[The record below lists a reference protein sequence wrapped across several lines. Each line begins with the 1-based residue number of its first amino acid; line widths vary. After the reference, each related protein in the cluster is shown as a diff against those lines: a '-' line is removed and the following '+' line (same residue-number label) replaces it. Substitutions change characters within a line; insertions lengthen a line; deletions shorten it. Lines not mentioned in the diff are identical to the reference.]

1 MTTVRERYLQIFGS
15 GRTTERVM
23 FFSDAVFAIA
33 LTLLVIDLRV
43 PDEDHGETSLDVMV
57 SLIPGFIAFVIS
69 FAVIAAN
76 WTGHHRKFH
85 VITSYDSRLIRL
97 NFLLLFLI
105 AFTPFPTS
113 LMAEYPGE
121 VPSVVLYATVV
132 GLLNFAQLAVWVYAW
147 RHKMIDDRVEA
158 SVYRYVCRELLIV
171 PVMFGLSILVAVFW
185 DPIAAMWSWILI
197 APVSIIV
204 GTISGRRLASAV
216 SSQGG
221 DAGGSGD
228 EDRTEGEAG
237 DEGPAEEADGEGAG
251 AGTHQG
257 ADVDARADGE

>member
-1 MTTVRERYLQIFGS
+1 MATVRERYTQIFGA

-43 PDEDHGETSLDVMV
+43 PDEDHGETSGDVII
-57 SLIPGFIAFVIS
+57 SLIPGFIAYVIS

-76 WTGHHRKFH
+76 WTGHHRKFR
-85 VITSYDSRLIRL
+85 VIKSYNGRLIRL
-97 NFLLLFLI
+97 NFVLLFLI

-132 GLLNFAQLAVWVYAW
+132 GLLNLAQLAMWMYAW
-147 RHKMIDDRVEA
+147 HQKMIDDRVDL

-171 PVMFGLSILVAVFW
+171 PVMFGLSILVAVLW
-185 DPIAAMWSWILI
+185 DPLAAMWSWILI

-204 GTISGRRLASAV
+204 GTISGRRLAS
-216 SSQGG
+216 STQGG
-221 DAGGSGD
+221 DAGSSGD
-228 EDRTEGEAG
+228 EDSGESEAG
-237 DEGPAEEADGEGAG
+237 DESPADEPDGERAS
-251 AGTHQG
+251 AGTHEG
-257 ADVDARADGE
+257 ADSDARADGK